1 MKLEHRKFQVFC
13 EVMHRMLCV
22 SICYIDR
29 NDFIDIYRGFYLLPD
44 FSNRVI
50 FDLQPLFAY
59 FIKRKITPFDKGCG
73 LQDVS
78 VQMQ

>member
-1 MKLEHRKFQVFC
+1 
-13 EVMHRMLCV
+13 MHRMLCV

-29 NDFIDIYRGFYLLPD
+29 NDFIDIYHGFYLLPD

-50 FDLQPLFAY
+50 FDLQPFFAY
-59 FIKRKITPFDKGCG
+59 LKWKITPFDKGCG